1 MRGPDMSGLS
11 INTRQLADLLNIS
24 EGELVHA
31 MRSSGKLYGVPFPDL
46 LGNHRAKVRK
56 FNLAAALRFAEQVN
70 KARSEGENSE
80 SS

>member
-1 MRGPDMSGLS
+1 MSGLS
-11 INTRQLADLLNIS
+11 INTRQLAELLNIS

-31 MRSSGKLYGVPFPDL
+31 MRSRGELYGVPFPDL

-56 FNLAAALRFAEQVN
+56 FNLAAALRFADQVN
-70 KARSEGENSE
+70 KARSEGGNSE

>member
-1 MRGPDMSGLS
+1 MSGIS

-31 MRSSGKLYGVPFPDL
+31 MRSSGKLH
-46 LGNHRAKVRK
+46 GNHKAKVRK
-56 FNLAAALRFAEQVN
+56 FNLTAALRFVDQVN
-70 KARSEGENSE
+70 KARSEGGNSE

>member
-1 MRGPDMSGLS
+1 MSGIS

-31 MRSSGKLYGVPFPDL
+31 MRSSGELHGVPFPDL
-46 LGNHRAKVRK
+46 LGNHKAKARK
-56 FNLAAALRFAEQVN
+56 FNLTAALRFVDQVN
-70 KARSEGENSE
+70 KARSEGGNSE

>member
-1 MRGPDMSGLS
+1 MSGIS

-31 MRSSGKLYGVPFPDL
+31 MRSSGKLHGVPFPDL
-46 LGNHRAKVRK
+46 LGNHT
-56 FNLAAALRFAEQVN
+56 AALRFVDQVN
-70 KARSEGENSE
+70 KARSEGGNSE